1 MADSGNF
8 GFGKFVPGFDFLQNL
23 AKGASQGMPQM
34 PSLSNWIAPTLNV
47 EDLQKRIDELKT
59 VQFWLEQNSK
69 AIGATVQALEVQKMT
84 LSTLKGMNFSM
95 GELADALQLKPG
107 AASTATPA
115 ASAAAPASMSST
127 RAASPAADPPVP
139 PARKPA
145 RRKPATGQA
154 AEGAAPAAASGAVD
168 PMQWWGALS
177 QQFQQI
183 ASDAM
188 RDAAQGMPQAAGGA
202 ARPSA
207 GKAASEAGGSA
218 ASARTRR
225 STAKAGKARA
235 AAAAKRRS

>member
-69 AIGATVQALEVQKMT
+69 AIGATVQALEVLKMT

-115 ASAAAPASMSST
+115 AS
-127 RAASPAADPPVP
+127 PAADPPAP

-207 GKAASEAGGSA
+207 GKAASDAGGSA

>member
-23 AKGASQGMPQM
+23 AKGASHGMPQM

-107 AASTATPA
+107 TASTATPA
-115 ASAAAPASMSST
+115 ASS
-127 RAASPAADPPVP
+127 AADPPAP

-145 RRKPATGQA
+145 RRKPATGEA

>member
-115 ASAAAPASMSST
+115 AS
-127 RAASPAADPPVP
+127 PAADPPAP

-207 GKAASEAGGSA
+207 GKAASVAGGSA

>member
-84 LSTLKGMNFSM
+84 LSTLKGMNFTM

-107 AASTATPA
+107 AASTATP
-115 ASAAAPASMSST
+115 
-127 RAASPAADPPVP
+127 AASPAADPPVP

-207 GKAASEAGGSA
+207 GKAASDAGGSA

>member
-115 ASAAAPASMSST
+115 AS
-127 RAASPAADPPVP
+127 PAADPPAP

-154 AEGAAPAAASGAVD
+154 AEGAASAAASGAVD

>member
-84 LSTLKGMNFSM
+84 LSTLRGMNFSM

-115 ASAAAPASMSST
+115 AS
-127 RAASPAADPPVP
+127 PAADPPVP

-145 RRKPATGQA
+145 RRKPAAGEA

>member
-115 ASAAAPASMSST
+115 AS
-127 RAASPAADPPVP
+127 PAADPPAP

-145 RRKPATGQA
+145 RRKPAAGEA

>member
-115 ASAAAPASMSST
+115 AS
-127 RAASPAADPPVP
+127 PAADPPAP

-207 GKAASEAGGSA
+207 GKAASDAGGSA

>member
-115 ASAAAPASMSST
+115 AS
-127 RAASPAADPPVP
+127 PAADPPVP

-145 RRKPATGQA
+145 RRKPAAGEA

>member
-115 ASAAAPASMSST
+115 AS
-127 RAASPAADPPVP
+127 PAADPPVP

-207 GKAASEAGGSA
+207 GKAASDAGGSA

>member
-115 ASAAAPASMSST
+115 ASMSST
-127 RAASPAADPPVP
+127 PAASPAADPPAP

-145 RRKPATGQA
+145 RRKPATGEA

-207 GKAASEAGGSA
+207 GKARKS
-218 ASARTRR
+218 TPR
-225 STAKAGKARA
+225 SKGPA
-235 AAAAKRRS
+235 

>member
-115 ASAAAPASMSST
+115 AS
-127 RAASPAADPPVP
+127 PAADPPAP

-145 RRKPATGQA
+145 RRKPATGEA

-207 GKAASEAGGSA
+207 GKAASDAGGSA

>member
-115 ASAAAPASMSST
+115 AS
-127 RAASPAADPPVP
+127 PAADPPVP

-207 GKAASEAGGSA
+207 GKAASEPGGSA

>member
-115 ASAAAPASMSST
+115 AS
-127 RAASPAADPPVP
+127 PAADPPVP

>member
-115 ASAAAPASMSST
+115 AS
-127 RAASPAADPPVP
+127 PAADPPAP

-145 RRKPATGQA
+145 RRKPAAGEA

-207 GKAASEAGGSA
+207 GKAASDAGGSA

>member
-115 ASAAAPASMSST
+115 AS
-127 RAASPAADPPVP
+127 PAADPPAP

-207 GKAASEAGGSA
+207 GTSL
-218 ASARTRR
+218 ARTAGRPSR
-225 STAKAGKARA
+225 GSGST
-235 AAAAKRRS
+235 

>member
-115 ASAAAPASMSST
+115 AS
-127 RAASPAADPPVP
+127 PAADPPAP

-183 ASDAM
+183 AS
-188 RDAAQGMPQAAGGA
+188 GA

-207 GKAASEAGGSA
+207 GKAASDAGGSA

>member
-115 ASAAAPASMSST
+115 AS
-127 RAASPAADPPVP
+127 PAADPPAP

-145 RRKPATGQA
+145 RRKPATGEA

>member
-115 ASAAAPASMSST
+115 AS
-127 RAASPAADPPVP
+127 PAADPPAP

-207 GKAASEAGGSA
+207 GKAASEPGGSA